1 MGPLLSYLLAT
12 AAITV
17 TFVLLRWA
25 ENRWRYRKIPGESV
39 DGEGCAAQDGACDC
53 ASASARALA
62 QV

>member
-39 DGEGCAAQDGACDC
+39 EVLWGNAVQDGARDC
-53 ASASARALA
+53 ASARALA